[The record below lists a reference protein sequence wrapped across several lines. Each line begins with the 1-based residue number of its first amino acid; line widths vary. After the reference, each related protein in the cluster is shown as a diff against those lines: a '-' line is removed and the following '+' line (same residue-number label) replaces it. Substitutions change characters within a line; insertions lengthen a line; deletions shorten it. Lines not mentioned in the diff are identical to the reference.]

1 MFERLP
7 DSKPRL
13 TFTVDGRRVEARQ
26 GDTVAV
32 AMLAAGI
39 QSCRVTPVSASPR
52 GPYCLMGVCF
62 ECLVTIDGVGNCQGC
77 LMPVRHGMCVERQI
91 GPHLLPNVL
100 PNESERERA

>member
-7 DSKPRL
+7 DSTPRL
-13 TFTVDGRRVEARQ
+13 AFTVDGRRVEARQ

-52 GPYCLMGVCF
+52 GPYCLMGICF

-77 LMPVRHGMCVERQI
+77 LIPVREGMCVERQI
-91 GPHLLPNVL
+91 GPHLLPSAL
-100 PNESERERA
+100 ADEPERERA